1 MANESIIKAAGQ
13 AYTPNPGQYDLS
25 GFIQGIAAVAG
36 GLVKRQQEV
45 AKRGKQADEIY
56 LSSDNTVVQGIVL
69 NLQDKVRSGTM
80 TQAKAKQKLA
90 DLDRAYN
97 KDLPQIELMVKDIF
111 KKGISKSADEI
122 TENYLLGLS
131 LGELDTP
138 ITIQTKDGPEQFS
151 TFYSV
156 DPVTNSLTVLAPN
169 GKYVAPRELKAIMSN
184 TPTIEF
190 RDGGNKITDSFLKQ
204 PFKEGE
210 TDKYNSA
217 KNDFKNGMKAE
228 FQNKKKMFS
237 WLLDNPQGFE
247 ITNNLGEDKKR
258 NFVEFYLQNGL
269 DEKQNET
276 YKAELNNIKDKDV
289 LNKTELMF
297 VKKLMEDDPNLD
309 MDVDLFLDKMVGDKA
324 PKAKDFTPI
333 KNLVTVDGFTIK
345 GKLTK
350 SEQQDLVVVNSIE
363 TAIDDARADK
373 DAWKEKRSI
382 KVMDGTVLLTPDKD
396 IEGAFFFEKNME
408 GQTDENDDLIVGPKY
423 SGSFPLHNQSPE
435 GYREIMLKVL
445 REVPGGL
452 TYGST
457 VYNQYKLFLN
467 KK

>member
-25 GFIQGIAAVAG
+25 GFIQGITAVAS

-45 AKRGKQADEIY
+45 AKRGKQADELY

-69 NLQDKVRSGTM
+69 NLQDQVRSGTL

-138 ITIQTKDGPEQFS
+138 ITIQTEDGPQQFS

-156 DPVTNSLTVLAPN
+156 DPVTNSLTVLSPT
-169 GKYVAPRELKAIMSN
+169 GKYVATRELRAIMSN

-190 RDGGNKITDSFLKQ
+190 RDGGNKVTDTFLKQ
-204 PFKEGE
+204 PFKDGE
-210 TDKYNSA
+210 IDKYNSA
-217 KNDFKNGMKAE
+217 KDDFINGMKSE
-228 FQNKKKMFS
+228 FLNKQKKLS
-237 WLLDNPQGFE
+237 WLLDNPQGYE
-247 ITNNLGEDKKR
+247 ITNNLGEVKKR
-258 NFVEFYLQNGL
+258 NFLPFYLQNGL
-269 DEKQNET
+269 DEKQLET
-276 YKAELNNIKDKDV
+276 YKTELDNIRDKDV
-289 LNKTELMF
+289 LDKTQLMF

-309 MDVDLFLDKMVGDKA
+309 TDIELFLNKMAGDKM
-324 PKAKDFTPI
+324 PKEKDFTPV
-333 KNLVTVDGFTIK
+333 KNLVTVGGFTIK

-373 DAWKEKRSI
+373 TAWKEKRSI
-382 KVMDGTVLLTPDKD
+382 KVLDGTVLLTPDPK
-396 IEGAFFFEKNME
+396 IEGDFFFEKNME
-408 GQTDENDDLIVGPKY
+408 GQTDENDNLIVGPKY

-445 REVPGGL
+445 REVPDGL
-452 TYGST
+452 TFGST
-457 VYNQYKLFLN
+457 VYNHYKDFLN